1 MKPTRR
7 RLRSTAVDRGETTG
21 VLEPVELRVAKGVED
36 GTGYDSDMEVGNV
49 RLPHE
54 QPWGGVHPS
63 VQFVTEFLRAELPKF
78 FTKEGFSTAV
88 YRQDV
93 SVSCPPPWE
102 L

>member
-1 MKPTRR
+1 
-7 RLRSTAVDRGETTG
+7 
-21 VLEPVELRVAKGVED
+21 VELRVAKGVEE

-78 FTKEGFSTAV
+78 FSKEGFSTAV

-93 SVSCPPPWE
+93 SVSCPPPCSRLLLKW